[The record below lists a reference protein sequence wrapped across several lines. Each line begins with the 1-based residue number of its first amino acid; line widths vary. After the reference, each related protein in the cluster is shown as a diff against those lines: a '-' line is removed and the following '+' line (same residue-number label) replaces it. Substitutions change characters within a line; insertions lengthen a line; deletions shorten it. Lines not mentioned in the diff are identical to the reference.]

1 MEKRPDPSAGG
12 ATDPVFQSTA
22 WLVTE
27 AGLKPNVVKK
37 LESLICGQ
45 SQVYRFQV
53 VGKFGDDKP
62 GPTSRLEA
70 IVDAN
75 IGLGRPRVVYW
86 RDLSELGKGFQFN
99 GK

>member
-1 MEKRPDPSAGG
+1 MY
-12 ATDPVFQSTA
+12 QSTA

-27 AGLKPNVVKK
+27 AGLTPKVVKK
-37 LESLICGQ
+37 LERYFTGQ
-45 SQVYRFQV
+45 TQVYRFQV

-62 GPTSRLEA
+62 GPTARIEA

-75 IGLGRPRVVYW
+75 IGLGRPRMVYS

-99 GK
+99 DK